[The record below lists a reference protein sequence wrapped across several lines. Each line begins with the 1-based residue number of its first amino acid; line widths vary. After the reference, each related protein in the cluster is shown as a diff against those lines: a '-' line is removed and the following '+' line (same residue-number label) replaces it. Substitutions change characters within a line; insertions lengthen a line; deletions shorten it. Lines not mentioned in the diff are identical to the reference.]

1 MLFLDHGLGLS
12 DGEACPKIGPEIDPK
27 LDYVGRRGTKG
38 SGFGVIPLLRTNVRE
53 EDAQQASDAAGSA
66 RA

>member
-1 MLFLDHGLGLS
+1 MFLAHGLGLS
-12 DGEACPKIGPEIDPK
+12 DGEACPGTSPKMDPER
-27 LDYVGRRGTKG
+27 DYVGRRGTKG
-38 SGFGVIPLLRTNVRE
+38 LGFGVIPLLRTNVRE